1 MGFLGLE
8 KESVTAHVGG
18 RLTGPGKLLKDPITK
33 RGIGGKPAGKCRFI
47 TNGRNLEMPTH

>member
-18 RLTGPGKLLKDPITK
+18 RRPEQATLRKNPVTN
-33 RGIGGKPAGKCRFI
+33 REIGGNPAGKCLFI
-47 TNGRNLEMPTH
+47 TNGRNLEMPRH